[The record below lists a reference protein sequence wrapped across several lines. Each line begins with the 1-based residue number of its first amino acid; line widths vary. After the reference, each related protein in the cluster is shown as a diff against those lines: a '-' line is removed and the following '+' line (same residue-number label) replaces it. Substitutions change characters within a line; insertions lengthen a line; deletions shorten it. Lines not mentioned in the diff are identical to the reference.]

1 LNILTF
7 TLWTNQMMSES
18 WTAFPVGILIATV
31 VSSIGLG
38 GGIFWMPFFL
48 IVMKLRPEVAVLTSL
63 LIQAAGMGSG
73 AIAFFRQKSVDH
85 RLGLFLL
92 VIAVPGITAGAHI
105 AKKIEAAH
113 IEVILGLI
121 VMMTA
126 FLFVSSNQKY
136 DDMGNPRADIRTAYR
151 YSWAV
156 VLASV
161 MSGMLSVSMSEWL
174 IPIMRSK
181 LSLRMSIAIGT
192 CIFITFGTCVIGAT
206 VHLLTGGTANFSI
219 VLYAVPGVIIGGQ
232 IGPRITKRINE
243 RLLKE
248 IFIFILTL
256 VGIHLIYNSY

>member
-1 LNILTF
+1 
-7 TLWTNQMMSES
+7 MMNES
-18 WTAFPVGILIATV
+18 WIAFPVGILIAAV

-63 LIQAAGMGSG
+63 LIQTAGMGSG
-73 AIAFFRQKSVDH
+73 TIAFFRQKNVDH
-85 RLGLFLL
+85 KLGLFLL
-92 VIAVPGITAGAHI
+92 AIAVPGITAGAHV
-105 AKKIEAAH
+105 AKKIDAAY

-121 VMMTA
+121 VMTTA

-136 DDMGNPRADIRTAYR
+136 DDVGNPRAEIRSAYR
-151 YSWAV
+151 YSWV
-156 VLASV
+156 IVPASV

-174 IPIMRSK
+174 IPIMRSR
-181 LSLRMSIAIGT
+181 LSLRMSSAIGT
-192 CIFITFGTCVIGAT
+192 CIFVAFGTCVIGSA
-206 VHLLTGGTANFSI
+206 VHLIAGGTANVSI
-219 VLYAVPGVIIGGQ
+219 VLYATPGVIIGGQ